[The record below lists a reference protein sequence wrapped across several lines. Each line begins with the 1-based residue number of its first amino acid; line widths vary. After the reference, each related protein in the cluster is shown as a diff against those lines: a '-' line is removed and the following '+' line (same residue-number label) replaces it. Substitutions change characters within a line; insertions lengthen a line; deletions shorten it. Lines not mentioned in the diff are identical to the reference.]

1 MITNTALVRSMVVY
15 AICLPLA
22 LILGYLIAN
31 PLDRTTD
38 ITLLIV
44 MFLLLLPLLLRWY
57 HAWLITIWNMS
68 ITFLY
73 LPGLLPGWMPMAC
86 LGFAVAVGHY
96 ILNRERKFLVAPS
109 VTWSLVFLGLVV
121 AITAKFRGGLGFNAL
136 GNDAVGG
143 KRYLW
148 IWVAIVGY
156 FALISQRIPPNKR
169 MFYTAL
175 FLLGAA
181 TQAISFFSGY
191 LGPVVYVLNIFFPGG
206 NSAAQMQGA
215 PMALE
220 NIERFGGLA
229 ASCVAVGYALVARYG
244 LEGALD
250 FRRTWRPLLFLG
262 VLTASLFGGYRSLV
276 ILVGL
281 TLVLVFCFEGLLRT
295 RLMPVAVLGLI
306 LAGGLAV
313 TFSDRLPLPVQ
324 RCLAV
329 LPLKLDPEA
338 RMSAEASSDWRIE
351 IWKSLLPQIPQYL
364 FLGKGLTFD
373 ANDMAMYTALGNN
386 QVGGDVGGQ
395 LALAGDYHNGP
406 LSVIIPFGIWG
417 CIAFLWF
424 LAASIQVL
432 WANYKYGD
440 PELKKANTFLLSY
453 FIAKTIVFLFIFGGF
468 SNELAAFVGLI
479 GFSISL
485 NNGVAK
491 RVIAVHPQPAPVRF
505 RPPLLARPVR
515 PITSG

>member
-1 MITNTALVRSMVVY
+1 MITNTALVRSMIVY

-73 LPGLLPGWMPMAC
+73 LPGVLPGWMPMAC

-109 VTWSLVFLGLVV
+109 VSWSLVFLGLVV
-121 AITAKFRGGLGFNAL
+121 AITAKFRGGLGFNSL
-136 GNDAVGG
+136 GNDAIGG
-143 KRYLW
+143 KRYMW
-148 IWVAIVGY
+148 IWLAIIGY
-156 FALISQRIPPNKR
+156 FALISQPVPPQKR
-169 MFYTAL
+169 RLYTTL
-175 FLLGAA
+175 FLIG
-181 TQAISFFSGY
+181 TVTVAIGSVSAY
-191 LGPVVYVLNIFFPGG
+191 LGPVAYVLNVFFPA
-206 NSAAQMQGA
+206 NTASQMQGA

-229 ASCVAVGYALVARYG
+229 VACVTVGYALVARYG
-244 LEGALD
+244 IEGALD
-250 FRRTWRPLLFLG
+250 FRRIWRPLLFFAAF
-262 VLTASLFGGYRSLV
+262 VASFFGGYRSMV
-276 ILVGL
+276 IAVGL
-281 TLVLVFCFEGLLRT
+281 TLLLVFCFEGLLRS
-295 RLMPVAVLGLI
+295 RLMPVVALGLI

-329 LPLKLDPEA
+329 LPVKIDPEA

-351 IWKSLLPQIPQYL
+351 IWKALLPQIPQYL

-373 ANDMAMYTALGNN
+373 VNDMAMYTTLGND
-386 QVGGDVGGQ
+386 QAGGEIGGQ
-395 LALAGDYHNGP
+395 FALAGDYHNGP

-424 LAASIQVL
+424 LVASIQVL

-440 PELKKANTFLLSY
+440 PEIKKANTFLLSY
-453 FIAKTIVFLFIFGGF
+453 FIAKTLLFLAIFGGF
-468 SNELAAFVGLI
+468 YSDLVGFVGLI
-479 GFSISL
+479 GFSITL
-485 NNGVAK
+485 NGGVAK
-491 RVIAVHPQPAPVRF
+491 RAPAVRPQLVPVRF
-505 RPPLLARPVR
+505 RPPLVARPVR